1 MKRDF
6 EYLKFN
12 NIELFA
18 EQKIIGILEELCIN
32 PKILKNIST
41 KYLVE
46 LIKPLINVNDDIENI
61 KRVIIKYLKIKIR
74 TIVFSDD
81 EYDYIWEVLEDPAD
95 GIRYRKIAKRKRK
108 RSFVN
113 EEEIV
118 FNKNSREVYKKYTF
132 TQYQNDF
139 VISNSEIEIKYEV
152 DGNNNRSNIV
162 NVKNLFNNSCLSFII
177 ENGKKELVDKEYI
190 YNYLDKNNITFH
202 RRVLSD
208 RDAKIYSREL
218 DRIDLL
224 NEKIKEKF
232 ISSRQRGGFYR
243 TRFDSAETDD

>member
-12 NIELFA
+12 NTELFA
-18 EQKIIGILEELCIN
+18 EHKIIGILEELCVN

-118 FNKNSREVYKKYTF
+118 FNKNSREIYKKYTF
-132 TQYQNDF
+132 TKYQNDF

-190 YNYLDKNNITFH
+190 FSYLDKNNITFH
-202 RRVLSD
+202 RRILSD
-208 RDAKIYSREL
+208 RDAKIYGREL

-224 NEKIKEKF
+224 NKKIKEKF

-243 TRFDSAETDD
+243 TRYDSAETDD